1 MIGQG
6 MERLIMLNIVK
17 LTIMVLDIP
26 FTITMD
32 MKKTKNIIRFFAEDN
47 NAGASPDSKGRLKFI
62 SLN

>member
-1 MIGQG
+1 MIGRG

-32 MKKTKNIIRFFAEDN
+32 MKETKNIIIDFLQKTITQVQALTAKED
-47 NAGASPDSKGRLKFI
+47 
-62 SLN
+62 

>member
-6 MERLIMLNIVK
+6 MVCLIMLNIVK

-32 MKKTKNIIRFFAEDN
+32 MKKTKNIIIDFLQKTITQVQALTAKED
-47 NAGASPDSKGRLKFI
+47 
-62 SLN
+62 

>member
-1 MIGQG
+1 MIGRG

-32 MKKTKNIIRFFAEDN
+32 MKKTKNIIIDFLRKTITQVQDLTAKED
-47 NAGASPDSKGRLKFI
+47 
-62 SLN
+62 

>member
-32 MKKTKNIIRFFAEDN
+32 MKETKNIIIDFLQKTITQVQALTAKED
-47 NAGASPDSKGRLKFI
+47 
-62 SLN
+62 

>member
-32 MKKTKNIIRFFAEDN
+32 MKKTKNIIIDFLQKTITQVQALTAKED
-47 NAGASPDSKGRLKFI
+47 
-62 SLN
+62 

>member
-1 MIGQG
+1 MIERG

-32 MKKTKNIIRFFAEDN
+32 MKKTKNIIIDFLQKTITQVQALTAKED
-47 NAGASPDSKGRLKFI
+47 
-62 SLN
+62 

>member
-1 MIGQG
+1 MIGRG

-32 MKKTKNIIRFFAEDN
+32 MKKTKNIIIDFLQKTIMQAQALTAKED
-47 NAGASPDSKGRLKFI
+47 
-62 SLN
+62 